1 MEPAKIAQEISKL
14 TLPQKLLLAQDIW
27 DSISRESGK
36 LTMPEWQKNELEE
49 RYEPY
54 KQGKMK
60 LHDWQDVHSELRQR
74 YK

>member
-1 MEPAKIAQEISKL
+1 
-14 TLPQKLLLAQDIW
+14 
-27 DSISRESGK
+27 
-36 LTMPEWQKNELEE
+36 MPEWQKNELEE